1 MFYDEYEGAYD
12 PNNPALT
19 KPSEE
24 AAARL
29 CYETKQA
36 MPDKIV
42 AVYALRRMYSSKATV
57 VDGVTIKNWIDIV
70 VGDYGRDPSQVPYGD
85 LTSKECS
92 GQSME
97 FVRGT
102 GGDLQGQRLINQG
115 SGWFMGF
122 SPKPEN
128 YGNVFRRLS
137 DVKTLYGSPL
147 QAPTVFYKDNDA
159 TPYQYPDDLQ

>member
-1 MFYDEYEGAYD
+1 M
-12 PNNPALT
+12 
-19 KPSEE
+19 
-24 AAARL
+24 
-29 CYETKQA
+29 
-36 MPDKIV
+36 
-42 AVYALRRMYSSKATV
+42 
-57 VDGVTIKNWIDIV
+57 
-70 VGDYGRDPSQVPYGD
+70 GDYGRDPSQVPYGD

>member
-1 MFYDEYEGAYD
+1 
-12 PNNPALT
+12 
-19 KPSEE
+19 
-24 AAARL
+24 
-29 CYETKQA
+29 
-36 MPDKIV
+36 
-42 AVYALRRMYSSKATV
+42 
-57 VDGVTIKNWIDIV
+57 
-70 VGDYGRDPSQVPYGD
+70 
-85 LTSKECS
+85 
-92 GQSME
+92 ME

-147 QAPTVFYKDNDA
+147 QANVENEEVIAQVRARVNETMKK
-159 TPYQYPDDLQ
+159 YPLFAY

>member
-1 MFYDEYEGAYD
+1 MAQLSKQGAKDFARELAQYCKAYNLDGVCFDDEYEGAYD

-19 KPSEE
+19 EPSEE

-70 VGDYGRDPSQVPYGD
+70 VGIMVEILLKFR
-85 LTSKECS
+85 
-92 GQSME
+92 M
-97 FVRGT
+97 GT
-102 GGDLQGQRLINQG
+102 
-115 SGWFMGF
+115 
-122 SPKPEN
+122 
-128 YGNVFRRLS
+128 
-137 DVKTLYGSPL
+137 
-147 QAPTVFYKDNDA
+147 
-159 TPYQYPDDLQ
+159 

>member
-1 MFYDEYEGAYD
+1 
-12 PNNPALT
+12 
-19 KPSEE
+19 
-24 AAARL
+24 
-29 CYETKQA
+29 

-97 FVRGT
+97 FGLFTEAGKLWQCIPASV
-102 GGDLQGQRLINQG
+102 
-115 SGWFMGF
+115 
-122 SPKPEN
+122 
-128 YGNVFRRLS
+128 
-137 DVKTLYGSPL
+137 
-147 QAPTVFYKDNDA
+147 
-159 TPYQYPDDLQ
+159 

>member
-1 MFYDEYEGAYD
+1 
-12 PNNPALT
+12 
-19 KPSEE
+19 
-24 AAARL
+24 
-29 CYETKQA
+29 

-42 AVYALRRMYSSKATV
+42 AVYALRRMYSSEATV

-92 GQSME
+92 VNPWSLLEVQ
-97 FVRGT
+97 VAIYR
-102 GGDLQGQRLINQG
+102 DKRLINQG

-128 YGNVFRRLS
+128 YGNVLRRLS
-137 DVKTLYGSPL
+137 DGENSVWFSVTSTYRVL
-147 QAPTVFYKDNDA
+147 QR
-159 TPYQYPDDLQ
+159 Q

>member
-1 MFYDEYEGAYD
+1 
-12 PNNPALT
+12 
-19 KPSEE
+19 
-24 AAARL
+24 
-29 CYETKQA
+29 

-102 GGDLQGQRLINQG
+102 GGDLQGQRLI
-115 SGWFMGF
+115 
-122 SPKPEN
+122 KPRFWMV
-128 YGNVFRRLS
+128 YGLFTEAGKLWQCIPASV
-137 DVKTLYGSPL
+137 
-147 QAPTVFYKDNDA
+147 
-159 TPYQYPDDLQ
+159 